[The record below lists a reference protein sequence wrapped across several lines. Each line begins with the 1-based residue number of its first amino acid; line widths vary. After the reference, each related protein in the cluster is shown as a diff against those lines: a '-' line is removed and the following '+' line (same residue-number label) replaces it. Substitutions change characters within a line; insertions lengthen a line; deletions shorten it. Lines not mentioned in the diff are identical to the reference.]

1 MNTTDNDPT
10 LDAATAAALIDQQ
23 RTRTT
28 RRETRN
34 TAVIVA
40 TWGIVWLVGYLAV
53 WSGTA
58 GGNPWFRLPAGVEWW
73 TLGGL
78 IVAGIVLSAT
88 LGIATGSG
96 QRGPSTRLGALY
108 GISFGIGTVTLML
121 FDIGLV
127 RAGITAE
134 QASLLFPGTFTLLI
148 AALYMAGSGAS
159 VRPRID
165 VAQYVTGALL
175 AASVVV
181 ATFVGTPHHLL
192 VYAAAGLVFLADAWV
207 MLHRGL

>member
-1 MNTTDNDPT
+1 MNTTHDDST

-23 RTRTT
+23 RARST
-28 RRETRN
+28 RREIRS
-34 TAVIVA
+34 TAAIVA
-40 TWGIVWLVGYLAV
+40 AWGVVWLFGYLAA
-53 WSGTA
+53 WSGTE
-58 GGNPWFRLPAGVEWW
+58 GGNPWFHLPPGVEWW
-73 TLGGL
+73 ILGAL

-88 LGIATGSG
+88 LGIAMGSG
-96 QRGPSTRLGALY
+96 QRGPSTRIGALY

-159 VRPRID
+159 VRPRVD
-165 VAQYVTGALL
+165 VAQYITGVLL
-175 AASVVV
+175 AAAVVI
-181 ATFVGTPHHLL
+181 ATFVGAPHHLL
-192 VYAAAGLVFLADAWV
+192 VYAAAGLVFLAGAWA
-207 MLHRGL
+207 MLRRGH